1 MLLKLYFL
9 SKQVLALLRIMKQH
23 TNFTPGP
30 SQLYFTV
37 PDHARLAF
45 REGIPSLSHR
55 SKKFEQ
61 ITRETNEGLREL
73 LKVPNNYHIFFTG
86 SATEIWERIF
96 QNLVQERSFHL
107 VNGSFSKRFY
117 EIGIQLNKNASKIE
131 VPPGHGF
138 DVDVDIPGDTDLIAV
153 THNETS
159 TGVTLPMEV
168 ISELKRKNPDAI
180 IAVDA
185 VSSLPYPSFDFTKVY
200 TLFFSVQKGFGLPAG
215 LGVWMVNDQ
224 CVAKA
229 ESLMAK
235 GISTGSYHN
244 IATLL
249 AHAEKNQTPETPN
262 VLGIYLLG
270 KVISDFLRRGI
281 DTIRRETEYKAA
293 ILYQAMEKHGV
304 IKPFVADKNF
314 RSRTVIVADS
324 QEHTAKLSSFLS
336 TKGLD
341 AGDGYGA
348 AKKTQLRFANFP
360 AHSKEQ
366 YELLVDS
373 LEQYTG

>member
-1 MLLKLYFL
+1 
-9 SKQVLALLRIMKQH
+9 MKQH

-37 PDHARLAF
+37 ADHARHAF

-61 ITRETNEGLREL
+61 ISQEATEGLREL
-73 LKVPNNYHIFFTG
+73 LKVPQGSHIFFTG

-96 QNLVQERSFHL
+96 QNLVEETSFHL
-107 VNGSFSKRFY
+107 VNGSFSKRFH
-117 EIGIQLNKNASKIE
+117 EIGIQLHKNARKIE
-131 VPPGHGF
+131 VPAGQGF
-138 DVDVDIPGDTDLIAV
+138 DLHTEVPSAAELIAV

-159 TGVTLPMEV
+159 TGVALPLEV
-168 ISELKRKNPDAI
+168 IAGLKEKNPGAL

-185 VSSLPYPSFDFTKVY
+185 VSSLPYPAFDFNVVD
-200 TLFFSVQKGFGLPAG
+200 TLFFSVQKGFGMPAG
-215 LGVWMVNDQ
+215 LGVWIVNEK
-224 CVAKA
+224 CIARA
-229 ESLMAK
+229 ESLASK
-235 GISTGSYHN
+235 NISTGCYHN

-249 AHAEKNQTPETPN
+249 AHATKHQTPETPN

-270 KVISDFLRRGI
+270 KVVADFLRRGI
-281 DTIRRETEYKAA
+281 DTIRRETDYKAA
-293 ILYQAMEKHGV
+293 LLYRTLENHPL
-304 IKPFVADKNF
+304 IKPSVADKQF
-314 RSRTVIVADS
+314 RSKTVIVADCG
-324 QEHTAKLSSFLS
+324 EHTAGVSSFLS
-336 TKGLD
+336 ARGSD
-341 AGDGYGA
+341 AGSGYGP

-373 LEQYTG
+373 LDAFKP